1 MEIRALDTYDT
12 AQVAAW
18 HSVLHDGYTSGRPP
32 VWWSG
37 LEAETHRF
45 AHPAPYHER
54 HVLVGV
60 EHGELVC
67 ATDVVLPLRE
77 NQHTASVELA
87 VRPDARGA
95 GHGRALAGAVRRLL
109 ADRGRTLVEAE
120 VYALPGE
127 PFEESRSGRFALAQG
142 LRPGN
147 VETRYLLDLRA
158 HTAPPAPA
166 VADDTE
172 VVGWIGSTP
181 PAYVDELLILHRQM
195 EQDVPRG
202 ELSREPL
209 DLDLERLRTSQ
220 QRLADTGWTSVTSL
234 VLVGGEAAG
243 YTEVLV
249 HRDDEVMV
257 QEDTLVLPA
266 HRGRRFGQL
275 LKTANLQRLEPV
287 REGRTLL
294 QTFTADSNTAMR
306 ATNTKF
312 GFEPADVLYECEGDV
327 SA

>member
-1 MEIRALDTYDT
+1 MALR
-12 AQVAAW
+12 VARR
-18 HSVLHDGYTSGRPP
+18 LHLGRPP
-32 VWWSG
+32 LWWSG

-45 AHPAPYHER
+45 AHPAPYRER

-60 EHGELVC
+60 EHGEVVC

-77 NQHTASVELA
+77 NQHTASVGLA
-87 VRPDARGA
+87 VRPDARG
-95 GHGRALAGAVRRLL
+95 
-109 ADRGRTLVEAE
+109 
-120 VYALPGE
+120 
-127 PFEESRSGRFALAQG
+127 
-142 LRPGN
+142 
-147 VETRYLLDLRA
+147 
-158 HTAPPAPA
+158 
-166 VADDTE
+166 
-172 VVGWIGSTP
+172 
-181 PAYVDELLILHRQM
+181 AYVDELLILHRQM

-220 QRLADTGWTSVTSL
+220 QRLADTGWTPVTSL

-266 HRGRRFGQL
+266 HRGRRLGQL

-327 SA
+327 SL